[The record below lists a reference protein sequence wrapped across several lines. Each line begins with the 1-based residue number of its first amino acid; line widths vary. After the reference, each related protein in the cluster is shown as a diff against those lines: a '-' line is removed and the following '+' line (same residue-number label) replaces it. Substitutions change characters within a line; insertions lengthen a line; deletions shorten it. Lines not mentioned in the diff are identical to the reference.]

1 MGVDCLGGFSM
12 QHKRHGDLERFLGA
26 KYAKDLE
33 NNPELL
39 EVYHQADDIL
49 FNTMDV
55 MSMMNKFNMNIVG
68 QPQRQAS

>member
-1 MGVDCLGGFSM
+1 M

-33 NNPELL
+33 KNPELL
-39 EVYHQADDIL
+39 EVYNQADDIL

-55 MSMMNKFNMNIVG
+55 MSMMNKINLNFVKPKAA
-68 QPQRQAS
+68 QVS